1 MAVLASGGLQQQF
14 VTSEQ
19 RESIWSVSKGVKN
32 VYFALFIVQF
42 GAGTIWTVA
51 QGVASPAALWHDL
64 SALAVTAA
72 ALSMVV
78 AETGRYVMVL
88 AAAFEEWREK
98 RRREQIARAVAA
110 AAAETLRGADAEWEA
125 WNERRMQAEQRGE
138 PFEEP
143 PPSARRR
150 AAEATTQQ

>member
-1 MAVLASGGLQQQF
+1 MTLAHDEQRPLTG
-14 VTSEQ
+14 EQ
-19 RESIWSVSKGVKN
+19 RESIWSVGKSVKHF
-32 VYFALFIVQF
+32 YFALFIVQF

-51 QGVASPAALWHDL
+51 QGVDNPAALWQV
-64 SALAVTAA
+64 LASLAITAA

-78 AETGRYVMVL
+78 TETGRYLMVL

-98 RRREQIARAVAA
+98 RRREQIARAVA
-110 AAAETLRGADAEWEA
+110 ETRRESDAEWEA
-125 WNERRMQAEQRGE
+125 WLQRRLQAEQRGE

-150 AAEATTQQ
+150 AATATTQQ

>member
-1 MAVLASGGLQQQF
+1 MTLAHDEQRPLTG
-14 VTSEQ
+14 EQ
-19 RESIWSVSKGVKN
+19 RESIWSVGKSVKHF
-32 VYFALFIVQF
+32 YFALFIVQF

-51 QGVASPAALWHDL
+51 QGVDNPAALWQV
-64 SALAVTAA
+64 LASLAIMAA

-78 AETGRYVMVL
+78 TETGRYLMVL

-98 RRREQIARAVAA
+98 RRREQIARAVA
-110 AAAETLRGADAEWEA
+110 ETRRESDAEWEA
-125 WNERRMQAEQRGE
+125 WLQRRLQAEQRGE

-150 AAEATTQQ
+150 AATATTQQ